1 MPPSS
6 DRGGRR
12 STPPATAAYGTNPE
26 TRKHT
31 EPTASGRH
39 TSRSYDG
46 ESIATTSAPNVVT
59 LNATVPASCT
69 PLLHQSALCGC
80 QTTSPGRPPESLRG
94 RSVAATGRAAPAVN
108 SRDPPKNTAASA
120 CGPTHARKEG
130 NGATRKHTEPVPKR
144 RASHHQDR
152 CGAQSARSVW
162 VTPRRGGARA
172 RTAGGPACHRAP

>member
-1 MPPSS
+1 MPPDS

-12 STPPATAAYGTNPE
+12 RTPPATAAYATKPE
-26 TRKHT
+26 TRKQT

-80 QTTSPGRPPESLRG
+80 QTTSPGRPPESLRL
-94 RSVAATGRAAPAVN
+94 RTVVTNCTVAAEVN
-108 SRDPPKNTAASA
+108 SRDPTKNTTASA
-120 CGPTHARKEG
+120 CGPTH
-130 NGATRKHTEPVPKR
+130 
-144 RASHHQDR
+144 
-152 CGAQSARSVW
+152 
-162 VTPRRGGARA
+162 
-172 RTAGGPACHRAP
+172 